1 MFQEKL
7 GKAQELIAKG
17 DHKHGGQE
25 LYESI
30 FQARDAADLRAVRSI
45 VEHELERA
53 GWRQRGRYKELQ
65 RVVDKR
71 MEKVGD
77 SVAA

>member
-7 GKAQELIAKG
+7 GKAQELIDKG

>member
-1 MFQEKL
+1 MFQEKF
-7 GKAQELIAKG
+7 GKAQELIAAG

-25 LYESI
+25 LYEAI
-30 FQARDAADLRAVRSI
+30 FQARDGADLRAIRSV
-45 VEHELERA
+45 VEQELERS

-65 RVVDKR
+65 RVVEKR

>member
-1 MFQEKL
+1 MFQEKF
-7 GKAQELIAKG
+7 GKAQELIAAG

-30 FQARDAADLRAVRSI
+30 FKARDAADLRAVRSV
-45 VEHELERA
+45 VEQELERA
-53 GWRQRGRYKELQ
+53 GWRQRGRYKELR
-65 RVVDKR
+65 RVVEKR